1 MAKKNQQLSAADIAA
16 QSQLQEEV
24 EIQKAFETGITTLR
38 DLISPSS
45 IEINSD
51 YFRLAPNTA
60 VQFMSTAIL
69 VCFIL
74 AG

>member
-38 DLISPSS
+38 DLISP
-45 IEINSD
+45 
-51 YFRLAPNTA
+51 
-60 VQFMSTAIL
+60 
-69 VCFIL
+69 
-74 AG
+74 